1 MYTCP
6 QDKIQFRSFG
16 PLERCDKSDP
26 TSLFLFLAASGNV
39 DLRRLTLVSGDGTL
53 VQIEEKKPSNVTPA
67 ASSADAGGGQEPP
80 QQASYLDCVS
90 GDVILGHANPAVT
103 AVYASAVAQPGDKC
117 RFCSKTT

>member
-1 MYTCP
+1 M
-6 QDKIQFRSFG
+6 
-16 PLERCDKSDP
+16 
-26 TSLFLFLAASGNV
+26 FLAASGNV

-103 AVYASAVAQPGDKC
+103 AVYASAVAQPGDKS
-117 RFCSKTT
+117 RGVLSKKT